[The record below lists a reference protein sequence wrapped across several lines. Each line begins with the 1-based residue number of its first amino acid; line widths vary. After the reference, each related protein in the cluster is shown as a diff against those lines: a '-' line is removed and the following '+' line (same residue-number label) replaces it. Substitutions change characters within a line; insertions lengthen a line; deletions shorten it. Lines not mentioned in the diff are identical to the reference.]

1 MQEQTKGKN
10 PKGNVLCLNVAIYIY
25 ISRGPAMKILMV
37 LYKIRN
43 IPKTDKT
50 LGHRHSGRL
59 LFNWIFPRE
68 V

>member
-1 MQEQTKGKN
+1 MEEQTKGKN
-10 PKGNVLCLNVAIYIY
+10 PKGHVLCLNAVIY
-25 ISRGPAMKILMV
+25 ISRRPTMKILMV
-37 LYKIRN
+37 LYKKRN